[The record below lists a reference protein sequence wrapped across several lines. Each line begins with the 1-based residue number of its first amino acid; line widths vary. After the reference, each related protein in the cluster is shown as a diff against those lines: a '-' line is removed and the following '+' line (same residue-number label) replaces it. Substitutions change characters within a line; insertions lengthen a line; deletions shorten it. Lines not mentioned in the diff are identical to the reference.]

1 MPAPCPEKP
10 TPCPEKPTP
19 ITAMLVGWWTAIRC
33 CGDAAGIWVENEGIS
48 EDSRRRGHNGG
59 TFQNRGQFKGL
70 PLKETLQDGVFEG
83 KSRSSFFD
91 FRRNVNL
98 DF

>member
-1 MPAPCPEKP
+1 
-10 TPCPEKPTP
+10 
-19 ITAMLVGWWTAIRC
+19 MLVGWWAAIRC
-33 CGDAAGIWVENEGIS
+33 CGDAAGIWVKNEGIL
-48 EDSRRRGHNGG
+48 EDSRRRGQNGG
-59 TFQNRGQFKGL
+59 TFQNGGQFKGL
-70 PLKETLQDGVFEG
+70 PLKQTLKDGVFEG